1 MTADVTDTTAGATAS
16 GDRDN
21 VLTEGAELAAGREL
35 TKGDLR
41 RSFWRFFWTFE
52 ISWNY
57 ERMQALGFAYAMEP
71 VLRRLFPEKDAYA
84 AALQRHLV
92 FFNTSPV
99 VGAPLIVGSAISME
113 EAGAPASAEGIKVGL
128 MGPMAGIGDTLNYAL
143 YNSIIFTIAA
153 SFALQGNWFGPI
165 FALLFIAVPYFLV
178 RRWQFFWA
186 YNRGRAIAADIGRGV
201 LDKITMGS
209 TVFGLIVLGGFIPS
223 IVHMVSTLTYRQHLT
238 VQGKAVTQ
246 SVNLQTQLDNVL
258 PYILPV
264 AVTALCYLFMKK
276 YRLNPVWVI
285 LGLAVVGITL
295 GWFGWFASELP
306 SK

>member
-1 MTADVTDTTAGATAS
+1 MTAADVTAPSETAPAVAEEA
-16 GDRDN
+16 
-21 VLTEGAELAAGREL
+21 EGTGLR
-35 TKGDLR
+35 KSDLR
-41 RSFWRFFWTFE
+41 RSFWRFFWSFE

-71 VLRRLFPEKDAYA
+71 VLRRLYPEKDAYA

-113 EAGAPASAEGIKVGL
+113 EANAPASAEGIKVGL
-128 MGPMAGIGDTLNYAL
+128 MGPMAGIGDTLTYAL

-153 SFALQGNWFGPI
+153 SFALQGNFFGPI
-165 FALLFIAVPYFLV
+165 FALIFIAIPYFLV

-186 YNRGRAIAADIGRGV
+186 YNRGKAIAADIGRGL

-223 IVHMVSTLTYRQHLT
+223 IVHVVTTLTYRQHLT
-238 VQGKAVTQ
+238 VQGKPVTQ
-246 SVNLQTQLDNVL
+246 AVNVQDQLDNVL
-258 PYILPV
+258 PYALPV
-264 AVTALCYLFMKK
+264 AVTAIVYVIMKK
-276 YRLNPVWVI
+276 YRVNPVWII
-285 LGLAVVGITL
+285 LGLAVVGIAI
-295 GWFGWFASELP
+295 GWGGCFAPTLP

>member
-1 MTADVTDTTAGATAS
+1 MTAADVTTPGATTPAQT
-16 GDRDN
+16 D
-21 VLTEGAELAAGREL
+21 EAQGREL
-35 TKGDLR
+35 RKSDLR
-41 RSFWRFFWTFE
+41 RSFWRFFWSFE

-71 VLRRLFPEKDAYA
+71 VLRRLYPEKDEYA

-113 EAGAPASAEGIKVGL
+113 EANAPTSAEGIKVGL
-128 MGPMAGIGDTLNYAL
+128 MGPMAGIGDTLTYAL

-165 FALLFIAVPYFLV
+165 FALVFISIPYFLV

-223 IVHMVSTLTYRQHLT
+223 IVHVVTTLTYRQHLT
-238 VQGKAVTQ
+238 VQNKPVTQ
-246 SVNLQTQLDNVL
+246 AVNVQTQLDNVL
-258 PYILPV
+258 PYALPV
-264 AVTALCYLFMKK
+264 AVTAIVYWIMKRYK
-276 YRLNPVWVI
+276 VNPVWII
-285 LGLAVVGITL
+285 LGLAIVGIAL
-295 GWFGWFASELP
+295 GWGGWFAPTLP
-306 SK
+306 SGK

>member
-1 MTADVTDTTAGATAS
+1 MSTHVADEENVLTAS
-16 GDRDN
+16 GAER
-21 VLTEGAELAAGREL
+21 GAAPTLQ
-35 TKGDLR
+35 KSDLR
-41 RSFWRFFWTFE
+41 RSFWRYFWSFE

-71 VLRRLFPEKDAYA
+71 VLRRLNPDKDDYA

-99 VGAPLIVGSAISME
+99 VGAPLIIGSAISLE

-128 MGPMAGIGDTLNYAL
+128 MGPMAGIGDTLSYAL

-153 SFALQGNWFGPI
+153 SFALEGNWFGPI
-165 FALLFIAVPYFLV
+165 FALVFMAVPYFLV

-186 YNRGRAIAADIGRGV
+186 YNRGKAIAADIGRGL

-209 TVFGLIVLGGFIPS
+209 TIFGLIVLGGFIPS
-223 IVHMVSTLTYRQHLT
+223 IVHMVTTLTYRQHLT
-238 VQGKAVTQ
+238 VQGKQVTQ
-246 SVNLQTQLDNVL
+246 SVNVQDQLDTVL
-258 PYILPV
+258 PYMLPV
-264 AVTALCYLFMKK
+264 LVTALAYVAMKK

-285 LGLAVVGITL
+285 LGLAVIGIAL
-295 GWFGWFASELP
+295 GWGGWFAGSLP
-306 SK
+306 TKS

>member
-1 MTADVTDTTAGATAS
+1 MTAADITE
-16 GDRDN
+16 DN
-21 VLTEGAELAAGREL
+21 VLTAGAREAATGARAL
-35 TKGDLR
+35 TKSDLNK
-41 RSFWRFFWTFE
+41 SFWRFFWSFE

-57 ERMQALGFAYAMEP
+57 ERMQALGFAWAMEP
-71 VLRRLFPEKDAYA
+71 VLRRLHPNKENYA

-99 VGAPLIVGSAISME
+99 VGAPLILGSAVSME

-128 MGPMAGIGDTLNYAL
+128 MGPMAGIGDTLTYAL

-153 SFALQGNWFGPI
+153 SFALQGNGFGPI
-165 FALLFIAVPYFLV
+165 FALLFIAIPYFFV

-186 YNRGRAIAADIGRGV
+186 YKRGKAIATDIGRGL

-209 TVFGLIVLGGFIPS
+209 TIFGLIVLGGFIPS
-223 IVHMVSTLTYRQHLT
+223 IVHMVTTLTYRQHLT
-238 VQGKAVTQ
+238 VQGKPVTQ
-246 SVNLQTQLDNVL
+246 AVNVQDQLDNVL

-264 AVTALCYLFMKK
+264 AVTAICYFVMKRF
-276 YRLNPVWVI
+276 RLNPVWVI
-285 LGLAVVGITL
+285 LGLAVVGIAL
-295 GWFGWFASELP
+295 GWGGWFASALP